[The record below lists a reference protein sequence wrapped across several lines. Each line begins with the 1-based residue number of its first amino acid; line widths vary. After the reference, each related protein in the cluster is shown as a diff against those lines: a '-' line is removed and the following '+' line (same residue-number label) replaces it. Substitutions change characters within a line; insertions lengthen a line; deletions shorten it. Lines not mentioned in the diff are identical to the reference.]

1 MRVLIAGD
9 RQSDRD
15 QSRRAALRLGLECTA
30 TDCVPLADLRLRLA
44 REPAVHLV
52 VVCVDPDPAQAAR
65 AIKSAAGQTRQ
76 PIFAVTT
83 NDEASVRES
92 IEQAGA
98 TAVWTLNN
106 ARDGL
111 LKATEELRRNG
122 TLNER
127 RGRLIAVTGALPG
140 SGVTTIATGLAFA
153 LAGKSP
159 VALAEL
165 SPGTPELA
173 LDLELTSRHS
183 LADLIQAGDRLDA
196 SMIREA
202 AAHHQA
208 GVDVLAYAPETL
220 TPEVLTAEVARDFQ
234 ILLRVLYEW
243 VVVDAGHLRPL
254 EQDEVVRHADLV
266 VLVARLD
273 PPSLRLTRRYL
284 QALVNLGMRAD
295 QLLVVVNRYGQSGQ
309 VAWRKAEEV
318 LKAPVASWLP
328 DDPKAVNRALVDGQ
342 PLVQVAR
349 GSKLTRELTRL
360 ATELRNRYTTSK

>member
-1 MRVLIAGD
+1 M
-9 RQSDRD
+9 
-15 QSRRAALRLGLECTA
+15 
-30 TDCVPLADLRLRLA
+30 DCVPLADMRLRLA
-44 REPAVHLV
+44 REPVVHLV

-140 SGVTTIATGLAFA
+140 SGVTTVATGLAFA

-173 LDLELTSRHS
+173 LDLDLTSRHS

-349 GSKLTRELTRL
+349 GAKLTRELTRL
-360 ATELRNRYTTSK
+360 ATDLRNRYTTFK